1 MIFVIKLLL
10 SIHSGVVSSAG
21 ASAVV
26 SSLVSGVGVAVYT
39 EVDSLMTM
47 KDRRITMAIVNNK

>member
-10 SIHSGVVSSAG
+10 SIHSGVVSSVEVSTVA
-21 ASAVV
+21 

-47 KDRRITMAIVNNK
+47 KDRSITMAIVNNK